1 MNEVVIVGGGLAGA
15 SAASALRAE
24 GFDGVVTLVG
34 SESHPPYERPP
45 LSKSYLRG
53 ESDRPEAYVT
63 PEEWWARHGVEVRT
77 GVRVRRIDRVGRS
90 VELADGTSRR
100 FDWLILAPGSRART
114 LRVPGGDLEGVRTL
128 RTFEDA
134 DEIRARARDA
144 EHVLVVGGGWIGSEV
159 TASLRQLDVP
169 VTLAV
174 SAHRPLERAL
184 GERLAGLYDRLH
196 RDHGAALLPRTRIVA
211 LEGDGRVRAARTV
224 AGDRIP
230 ADLVVVA
237 IGAAPLVDLAQ
248 DAGLT
253 VSDGVVVD
261 GLLRT
266 DDRTVLAAGD
276 IARVP
281 YPDLRR
287 SLRVEHWGA
296 ARAQGE
302 HAARTVVGARQPYA
316 ELPYFYSDQYETGME
331 FWGDPLRPGEVVVRG
346 DPESLAFDMFWQ
358 EDGRVRAA
366 LNMHVHHH
374 HDHAAPDDHHDHAG
388 GHLDPA
394 VVARLLRSPGVDV
407 GALGDPDVPLDAV
420 VPGDR

>member
-1 MNEVVIVGGGLAGA
+1 M
-15 SAASALRAE
+15 
-24 GFDGVVTLVG
+24 
-34 SESHPPYERPP
+34 
-45 LSKSYLRG
+45 SKSYLRG
-53 ESDRPEAYVT
+53 ESDRPEAYVA
-63 PEEWWARHGVEVRT
+63 PEDSWARQGVELRT
-77 GVRVRRIDRVGRS
+77 GVRVERIDRPNRS
-90 VELADGTSRR
+90 VELADGTTLRY
-100 FDWLILAPGSRART
+100 DWLILAPGSRARS
-114 LRVPGGDLEGVRTL
+114 LEVPGGDLRGVRTL

-159 TASLRQLDVP
+159 TPSLRQLGVP
-169 VTLAV
+169 VTLAM
-174 SAHRPLERAL
+174 SARLPLERAL
-184 GERLAGLYDRLH
+184 GERLARLYDLLH
-196 RDHGAALLPRTRIVA
+196 RDHGATLLPRTHVVA
-211 LEGDGRVRAARTV
+211 LEGDGRVRGARTA

-237 IGAAPLVDLAQ
+237 VGAAPLVHLAQ

-266 DDRTVLAAGD
+266 EDPTLLAAGD

-296 ARAQGE
+296 ARAEGE
-302 HAARTVVGARQPYA
+302 QAARTVLGEQEPYA

-331 FWGDPLRPGEVVVRG
+331 FWGDPLRPGEAVVRG
-346 DPESLAFDMFWQ
+346 DPDSLAFDMFWH
-358 EDGRVRAA
+358 EDGRVRAV

-374 HDHAAPDDHHDHAG
+374 DHGADAAPGGHHDHGGHAAPGDHHDHGGHAG
-388 GHLDPA
+388 GHLDQA

-407 GALGDPDVPLDAV
+407 RALGDPDVPLDAV
-420 VPGDR
+420 ARGAR